1 MFKSSNVAK
10 LFRNKFADFYQFPRN
25 VEETENAVEMERLKL
40 EDESR
45 TWEEESGVLEMSQNF
60 SDVLGLSCERE
71 HYDHK
76 YVQSSLGQLWF
87 QPIKL
92 AALSKSRTVEMK

>member
-25 VEETENAVEMERLKL
+25 VEETENEMERLKL

-71 HYDHK
+71 Y
-76 YVQSSLGQLWF
+76 LWPQVRAIIAGSTMVSANQIGGF
-87 QPIKL
+87 I
-92 AALSKSRTVEMK
+92 

>member
-45 TWEEESGVLEMSQNF
+45 T
-60 SDVLGLSCERE
+60 
-71 HYDHK
+71 
-76 YVQSSLGQLWF
+76 
-87 QPIKL
+87 
-92 AALSKSRTVEMK
+92 